1 MDKVDNANRLQIK
14 DVVFWQRTLYMLLFV
29 IAYGVAEMIAGLI
42 VVVQFVTILVNRKAN
57 ETLLRFGNSLSA
69 YVRQILRFVMYN
81 TEEMPFPFS
90 DWPQEPA
97 DGDRWRG
104 DTAQIDE
111 RAHAVDPAAPPAN
124 RPAVDPAAQPAS
136 KPDGEV

>member
-1 MDKVDNANRLQIK
+1 MENANRSQLK
-14 DVVFWQRTLYMLLFV
+14 DVAFWQRALYMLLFV
-29 IAYGVAEMIAGLI
+29 IAYGIAEMIAGLI
-42 VVVQFVTILVNRKAN
+42 VLVQFVTILVSRRAN

-81 TEEMPFPFS
+81 TEEMPFPFA

-97 DGDRWRG
+97 DGERWRG
-104 DTAQIDE
+104 DAARVAETA
-111 RAHAVDPAAPPAN
+111 
-124 RPAVDPAAQPAS
+124 PAVDPAERPAS